1 MTHTVAAFYFAAISA
16 VAMIL
21 TIADKHRAVKGKYR
35 ISEDMLLTAA
45 LLGGAA
51 AEYII
56 MKCIHH
62 KTQHKKFMIGLPL
75 MILFQIALIIL
86 VLYISKL

>member
-1 MTHTVAAFYFAAISA
+1 MTHAVAAVYFAVISA

-21 TIADKHRAVKGKYR
+21 TIADKHKAVKGKYR
-35 ISEDMLLTAA
+35 ISEDMLLTIA
-45 LLGGAA
+45 LIGGAV
-51 AEYII
+51 AEYIT
-56 MKCIHH
+56 MKCIRH

-75 MILFQIALIIL
+75 MILLQIALIIL

>member
-1 MTHTVAAFYFAAISA
+1 MTHAVAAVYFAVISA

-21 TIADKHRAVKGKYR
+21 TIADKHKAVKGKYR
-35 ISEDMLLTAA
+35 ISEDMLLTIA
-45 LLGGAA
+45 LIGSAE
-51 AEYII
+51 AEYIT
-56 MKCIHH
+56 MKCIRH

-75 MILFQIALIIL
+75 MILLQIALIIL

>member
-1 MTHTVAAFYFAAISA
+1 MTHAVAAVYFAVISA

-21 TIADKHRAVKGKYR
+21 TIADKHKAVKGKYR
-35 ISEDMLLTAA
+35 ISEDMLLTIA
-45 LLGGAA
+45 LIGGAT
-51 AEYII
+51 AEYIT
-56 MKCIHH
+56 MKCIRH

-75 MILFQIALIIL
+75 MILLQIALIIL

>member
-1 MTHTVAAFYFAAISA
+1 MTHAVAAVNFAVISA

-21 TIADKHRAVKGKYR
+21 TIADKHKAVKGKYR
-35 ISEDMLLTAA
+35 ISEDMLLTIA
-45 LLGGAA
+45 LIGGAA
-51 AEYII
+51 AEYIT
-56 MKCIHH
+56 MQCIRH

-75 MILFQIALIIL
+75 MILLQIALIIL